1 VDDVSCLPPSSIR
14 PVHEPKDPDLLELI
28 TLSMREG
35 GWLGRPLLV
44 VQEAAGYQALTGSHR
59 LAAAKAAGL
68 GTVPAIVLQGAVAAK
83 VRASRYFP
91 LYPPGL
97 VQDLFEADEGW
108 LGRFILM
115 DQLVGD
121 LKEPWSDEA
130 LEFFRE
136 LGHQDMIEVMSVRK
150 WPCQE

>member
-1 VDDVSCLPPSSIR
+1 
-14 PVHEPKDPDLLELI
+14 
-28 TLSMREG
+28 MREH

-44 VQEAAGYQALTGSHR
+44 APVKRGHQALTGSHR

-68 GTVPAIVLQGAVAAK
+68 GTVPAVVLQGAVAKK

-97 VQDLFEADEGW
+97 VQDLFEAGEGW

-121 LKEPWSDEA
+121 LREPWSEEA